1 MKKLAGAVLGLALVL
16 ASPPAAARDVAGQ
29 AFADGLELG
38 GQKLA
43 LNGAGIRKKLF
54 IKVYAA
60 GLYVTPASADAD
72 AVIAADAPK
81 LVRMVFLRGV
91 SRDQVLGAFRE
102 GFEKNS
108 GGPALPE
115 LLRKLDELVP
125 AIPADFKEGQEL
137 VVAYVPGEGATIR
150 SAAGSVLVAGKPF
163 ADALFRNWL
172 GASPADGDLKKGLL
186 GK

>member
-1 MKKLAGAVLGLALVL
+1 MKKLLAAAGLALAL
-16 ASPPAAARDVAGQ
+16 AAAPAGARDVAGQ
-29 AFADGLELG
+29 PFADALDLA

-60 GLYVTPASADAD
+60 GLYVTATGADAD
-72 AVIAADAPK
+72 ALVAADAPK

-91 SRDQVLGAFRE
+91 TRDQVLGAFRE

-108 GGPALPE
+108 AGPGLAD
-115 LLRKLDELVP
+115 LLRKMDDLAP
-125 AIPADFKEGQEL
+125 AIPAAFKEGDEL

-150 SAAGSVLVAGKPF
+150 SGGASARVAGKPF

-172 GASPADGDLKKGLL
+172 GPSPADGDLKKGLL